1 MRIQRRIQRDESVDI
16 NVAPM
21 VDMIFILL
29 IFFLATASFV
39 RESGLDVQR
48 PAAASAKTSPDEA
61 LIIGVTAAG
70 TLAIEGERLDIRALR
85 PRMERFVAE
94 RPAGAVVV
102 VADRDCPT
110 GITVRVLDACRL
122 AGVRSVSLGARA
134 VEDGAGYG
142 PVTGGMSP

>member
-1 MRIQRRIQRDESVDI
+1 MRALRRIRRDESVEI

-29 IFFLATASFV
+29 IFFIVTASFV
-39 RESGLDVQR
+39 QESGIAVQR
-48 PAAASAKTSPDEA
+48 PVAKSATQTADEA
-61 LIIGVTAAG
+61 LIIGVTADG
-70 TLAIEGERLDIRALR
+70 QVSLEGARLDIRALR

-110 GITVRVLDACRL
+110 GITVRVLDECRL
-122 AGVRSVSLGARA
+122 AGVRSVSVGART
-134 VEDGAGYG
+134 VE
-142 PVTGGMSP
+142 GGTSP

>member
-1 MRIQRRIQRDESVDI
+1 MRILRRAQRDESVDI

-39 RESGLDVQR
+39 RESGVDVQR
-48 PAAASAKTSPDEA
+48 PAAASAETSADEA
-61 LIIGVTAAG
+61 LIIGVTAQGA
-70 TLAIEGERLDIRALR
+70 LSIEGERLDIRALR

-94 RPAGAVVV
+94 RPGGPVVV

-134 VEDGAGYG
+134 VKDGYAPAGAA
-142 PVTGGMSP
+142 P